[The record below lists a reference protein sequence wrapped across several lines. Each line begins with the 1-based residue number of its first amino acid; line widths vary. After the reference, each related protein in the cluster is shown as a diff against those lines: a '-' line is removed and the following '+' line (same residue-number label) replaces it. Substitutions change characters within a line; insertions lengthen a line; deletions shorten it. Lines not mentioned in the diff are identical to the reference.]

1 MSIPDAPW
9 VGKCREDYY
18 GCDDEEQYYCAD
30 CDEEF
35 DLEELIG
42 VDGRLLCK
50 DCFEAYCREEEDE
63 DEELCG

>member
-18 GCDDEEQYYCAD
+18 DYDEEERSYCEE
-30 CDEEF
+30 CDEEYC
-35 DLEELIG
+35 LEDLIG

-50 DCFEAYCREEEDE
+50 DCFEAYYRNEEDE
-63 DEELCG
+63 G